1 VASLLVSPSWGVTV
15 TGVLSNFAQVPLNDL
30 YTQADFITLHMPLLE
45 QTRNMINKTS
55 LNKCKTGVRIIN
67 CARGG
72 IVNEGDLL
80 EALNSGK
87 VCVCARL

>member
-1 VASLLVSPSWGVTV
+1 
-15 TGVLSNFAQVPLNDL
+15 VLSNFAQVPLNDL